1 MAGRKQKEAVDYV
14 AILKKLA
21 ENGVRGNLPKKNTD
35 EDDLA
40 PLDVRVKRLFEL
52 AERAKKNVGNM
63 LFFVM
68 YDIEDDKV
76 RRYVVRYLERRGC
89 MRIQKS
95 IFLAN
100 QTVETFN
107 EIKSDL
113 EEVQGV
119 YENQDSILVVPIT
132 VDYLN
137 AMKVIGHNVNFDVIT
152 RSKSTLFF

>member
-21 ENGVRGNLPKKNTD
+21 ENGGRGNLPKKNTD

-52 AERAKKNVGNM
+52 AERAKKNIGNM